1 MSSLKRMLRTLA
13 VTGLAAALVAP
24 ATAARAEPSPADLTR
39 QIERSSTELERVVE
53 SYNKLRED
61 IKTNKAAVDRLQA
74 RIGPLERQTEQSR
87 ADVAEIAATA
97 YKTGGLQAADA
108 LLRPGGSAAMLDR
121 LGTIEH
127 LTRQRQARIS
137 GFTESQRQL
146 VDEKTR
152 LNKVLAR
159 QDAQARALANTK
171 SRIERD
177 LERLYDLRRTAY
189 GRATEA
195 PAAPAARPGPD
206 RQAPAV
212 SGQAGVAV
220 RYAYGA
226 IGKPYV
232 WGGSGP
238 NGYDCSGLT
247 SAAWRAAG
255 KSLPHNARMQWGAV
269 AHIGRGELRPGDL
282 VFYRGLGHVALFV
295 GDGQVI
301 DAPSAGRNVLKRG
314 MNMMPIHGYGRV
326 R

>member
-1 MSSLKRMLRTLA
+1 MSSLRKLLRTLA
-13 VTGLAAALVAP
+13 VVGLSAALVAP
-24 ATAARAEPSPADLTR
+24 ATAARAEPSPADLNR

-74 RIGPLERQTEQSR
+74 RIGPLERQTEQGR
-87 ADVAEIAATA
+87 ADVAQIAATA
-97 YKTGGLQAADA
+97 YKTGALQTADA

-152 LNKVLAR
+152 LNKVLQR
-159 QDAQARALANTK
+159 QDAQARALAGTK

-177 LERLYDLRRTAY
+177 LDRLYDLRRTAY

-195 PAAPAARPGPD
+195 PAAKPAAD
-206 RQAPAV
+206 HQAPAV

-220 RYAYGA
+220 RYAYTA

-269 AHIGRGELRPGDL
+269 AHVGRGELRPGDL
-282 VFYRGLGHVALFV
+282 VFYRGLGHVALYV

-314 MNMMPIHGYGRV
+314 MNMMPIQGYGRV

>member
-39 QIERSSTELERVVE
+39 QIARSSTELERVVE

-137 GFTESQRQL
+137 GFTKSQRQL

-152 LNKVLAR
+152 LNKVLVR

-177 LERLYDLRRTAY
+177 LARLYDLRRAAY

-195 PAAPAARPGPD
+195 PAPAARPDPD

-212 SGQAGVAV
+212 SGRAGVAV

>member
-1 MSSLKRMLRTLA
+1 MLRTLA

-24 ATAARAEPSPADLTR
+24 ATAARAEPSPADLNR

-152 LNKVLAR
+152 LNKVLVR

-177 LERLYDLRRTAY
+177 LARLYDLRRTAY

-195 PAAPAARPGPD
+195 PSAPTARP
-206 RQAPAV
+206 
-212 SGQAGVAV
+212 
-220 RYAYGA
+220 
-226 IGKPYV
+226 
-232 WGGSGP
+232 
-238 NGYDCSGLT
+238 
-247 SAAWRAAG
+247 
-255 KSLPHNARMQWGAV
+255 
-269 AHIGRGELRPGDL
+269 
-282 VFYRGLGHVALFV
+282 
-295 GDGQVI
+295 
-301 DAPSAGRNVLKRG
+301 
-314 MNMMPIHGYGRV
+314 
-326 R
+326 